1 MEQSERNGS
10 ANGAGMSRSVDMAYR
25 QIRRAIITGEL
36 RSGDKLQE
44 ARLAELIGVSRTPV
58 REALGRL
65 GAEGL
70 VVMERYRKSTV
81 AHFTSKDVAERF
93 RLRAML
99 EGYSA
104 ARAASRITPE
114 QIAEL
119 KAIEDRMER
128 LFGELGWHAH
138 LEEFDQLNNDFH
150 NVIAQ
155 AADSPRLEQILAS
168 SLELPASI
176 FNSYREPVEDRTR
189 RTHWQHREIIAAL
202 EMRNEVWAQA
212 MMTAHLASLLMPE
225 E

>member
-1 MEQSERNGS
+1 MEQLDRTGS
-10 ANGAGMSRSVDMAYR
+10 SMSRSVDIAYR

-44 ARLAELIGVSRTPV
+44 ARLADLIGVSRTPV
-58 REALGRL
+58 REALSRL

-70 VVMERYRKSTV
+70 VVMERYRKTTV
-81 AHFTSKDVAERF
+81 AFFTEKDVVERF

-99 EGYSA
+99 EGHSA
-104 ARAASRITPE
+104 ARAATRITPD

-119 KAIEDRMER
+119 ERIENRMED
-128 LFGELGWHAH
+128 LFGELGWNAH
-138 LEEFDQLNNDFH
+138 LEEFDVLNNDFH
-150 NVIAQ
+150 ALIAR

-176 FNSYREPVEDRTR
+176 FASYREPVEDRTR

-202 EMRNEVWAQA
+202 KMRNADWARAQ
-212 MMTAHLASLLMPE
+212 MTAHLSSLIASE
-225 E
+225 D

>member
-1 MEQSERNGS
+1 
-10 ANGAGMSRSVDMAYR
+10 MSRSVDIAYR

-70 VVMERYRKSTV
+70 VVMERYRKTTV
-81 AHFTSKDVAERF
+81 AHFTMKDVVERF

-99 EGYSA
+99 EGHSA
-104 ARAASRITPE
+104 ARAATRITPA

-119 KAIEDRMER
+119 EAIEDRMEA
-128 LFGELGWHAH
+128 LFGELGWHQH
-138 LEEFDQLNNDFH
+138 LDAFDTLNNEFH
-150 NVIAQ
+150 ALIAK

-202 EMRNEVWAQA
+202 KMRNAEWAQA
-212 MMTAHLASLLMPE
+212 MMTAHLASLMVTSD
-225 E
+225 